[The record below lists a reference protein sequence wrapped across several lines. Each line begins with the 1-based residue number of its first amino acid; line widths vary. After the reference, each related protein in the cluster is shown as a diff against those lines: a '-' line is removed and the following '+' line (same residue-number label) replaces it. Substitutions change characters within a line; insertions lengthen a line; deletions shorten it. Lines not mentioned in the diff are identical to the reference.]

1 MMIMSVCNKQTL
13 AIYIFKWWDYVVRT
27 RRAAKTGRWWVK
39 RALSKTLNAWTFM
52 IIEGRLETALA
63 EASVMKSRAEDL
75 DSTLDQTTKAGNA
88 VCVTNVELR
97 GELDTLQASYRV
109 LVEEVEEYEQEL
121 VRGRS
126 ALAEVEKELTRAQTR
141 VRELEQRLEK
151 ATKEG
156 AALKTSKDELQ
167 ATVASMREQGGYDKT
182 RIAFMEEMIAAGDS
196 SKAVTV
202 EVKRL
207 EAARQLERD
216 AQEACEREMATLR
229 RDLENMTHMKND
241 LERQLETAQVEAGMM
256 KGRAEDLDRTLDE
269 TTKAHNA
276 ALVKYTE
283 LKCQQL
289 MVRRIRNSV
298 TAKVIETWRMKHAE
312 ATHLRHLKTR
322 AVIMSRIRAL
332 VAVMIQWREHIRLSQ
347 MAVKARCRY
356 MKRMLLFAWECW
368 YKYFDSNRQAMVQ
381 LADQIKANAGMKSLS
396 KMLRCIALKKWLNKS
411 LCKTWQRWLNVL
423 LERKLLSCIW
433 SAVLRRRKQRVSTGP
448 CF

>member
-1 MMIMSVCNKQTL
+1 MMIMSVCNKQTPAL
-13 AIYIFKWWDYVVRT
+13 YIYKWWDYVVRT
-27 RRAAKTGRWWVK
+27 RRAVKTARWWVK
-39 RALSKTLNAWTFM
+39 RALSKTLTAWTFM
-52 IIEGRLETALA
+52 RIEGRLETALA

-88 VCVTNVELR
+88 LRVTNVELR
-97 GELDTLQASYRV
+97 GELATLQASYHV
-109 LVEEVEEYEQEL
+109 LVQEAEEYEQEL
-121 VRGRS
+121 G
-126 ALAEVEKELTRAQTR
+126 ALAEVDKELTWAQTR
-141 VRELEQRLEK
+141 VRELEQRLEE
-151 ATKEG
+151 ATKDG
-156 AALKTSKDELQ
+156 AALKTSNDELQ
-167 ATVASMREQGGYDKT
+167 AAAASLREQGGYDKT
-182 RIAFMEEMIAAGDS
+182 RIAFMEEMLAAGDS
-196 SKAVTV
+196 SKALTE

-207 EAARQLERD
+207 ETARQLERD
-216 AQEACEREMATLR
+216 AREACERAMAILR

-241 LERQLETAQVEAGMM
+241 LERRLETAQVEASMM

-312 ATHLRHLKTR
+312 AKHLWHLTTR
-322 AVIMSRIRAL
+322 AVILSRIRAL
-332 VAVMIQWREHIRLSQ
+332 VAVMIQWREHILLSQ

-356 MKRMLLFAWECW
+356 MKRMLLKAWECW
-368 YKYFDSNRQAMVQ
+368 YKYCDSNRQAMVQ
-381 LADQIKANAGMKSLS
+381 LADQIKANAGMKRLS

-423 LERKLLSCIW
+423 LERKLRFRTWC
-433 SAVLRRRKQRVSTGP
+433 AVLRRRKQRVSTGP